1 MKLNPREL
9 EVLKI
14 LHENERALTST
25 EIVNS
30 GEELTQSTVQAVLR
44 KLLAAELVEVQGV
57 THSGNVL
64 SRTFGAYIQVQ
75 RSIDREVFGGYQKF
89 SFHYR
94 QDGHTCG
101 DDGTG
106 RGWSQER
113 GRTGQDD
120 QVPDRFEKESQVVC
134 AITIHSNGK
143 GPDTLK
149 VSGPFCGFGTVT
161 SCCP

>member
-14 LHENERALTST
+14 LHETNRAMTST

-64 SRTFGAYIQVQ
+64 SRTFGATEKSKDVLTEKFLNDY
-75 RSIDREVFGGYQKF
+75 RSF
-89 SFHYR
+89 
-94 QDGHTCG
+94 
-101 DDGTG
+101 
-106 RGWSQER
+106 
-113 GRTGQDD
+113 RTIISKRAAVG
-120 QVPDRFEKESQVVC
+120 E
-134 AITIHSNGK
+134 T
-143 GPDTLK
+143 
-149 VSGPFCGFGTVT
+149 VS
-161 SCCP
+161 

>member
-64 SRTFGAYIQVQ
+64 SRTFGAT
-75 RSIDREVFGGYQKF
+75 SKSKEVLTEMFLGEIR
-89 SFHYR
+89 SFHSIIDKMDILAGMMELEE
-94 QDGHTCG
+94 DGPKKEAEL
-101 DDGTG
+101 DKMIKYLTG
-106 RGWSQER
+106 
-113 GRTGQDD
+113 
-120 QVPDRFEKESQVVC
+120 
-134 AITIHSNGK
+134 
-143 GPDTLK
+143 LK
-149 VSGPFCGFGTVT
+149 KKAK
-161 SCCP
+161 

>member
-44 KLLAAELVEVQGV
+44 KMLAAELVEVKGV

-64 SRTFGAYIQVQ
+64 SRTFGPTAKSKDVLTEKFLQDYKSF
-75 RSIDREVFGGYQKF
+75 RSIISMQTAVAGMFKLNDDESKKEKDIKDLEKLLADLKKQK
-89 SFHYR
+89 
-94 QDGHTCG
+94 
-101 DDGTG
+101 
-106 RGWSQER
+106 
-113 GRTGQDD
+113 
-120 QVPDRFEKESQVVC
+120 K
-134 AITIHSNGK
+134 
-143 GPDTLK
+143 
-149 VSGPFCGFGTVT
+149 
-161 SCCP
+161 